1 MTFTKKYYESIDIQ
15 LQFINQLTSIP
26 EDTIAEIIKEF
37 KSFIF
42 QDDEKMKIIY
52 GIGEGRSALSLYDFL
67 QQLLKFEHIFPVTL
81 DDPIRR
87 YFDSGRK
94 NMIIA
99 ASGSGNTESVISY
112 LNDANKLGA
121 KEILITADPESE
133 GYKTVRSH
141 NGFII
146 MLEDTKLDK
155 PSNLA
160 VMGSEFEL
168 KLCTFLN
175 CLLPALENNNIQSY
189 YDEVDHFIKNA
200 ELLKNI
206 GKEPWKDPDK
216 KSNKDPRKNHLRTWI
231 EKLFNRRGHIIVD
244 GVGRSGFVARAFGMR
259 LTHLGM
265 HVNVKGDATTP
276 SFVRGDVYIP
286 ITGSG
291 DTREI
296 LDGMKIA
303 RKKGVDIFPIT
314 VSKNSGLVTYLKK
327 IQHENNIIYIPVQ
340 EKDREIFH
348 DRTPSKINTT
358 KMNQIRSS
366 YSEINSYIFTNAV
379 IASAIEIL
387 GVNEKYMT
395 RIHW

>member
-1 MTFTKKYYESIDIQ
+1 MTFTTKYYESIDIQ

-26 EDTIAEIIKEF
+26 EDTIEEIIEEF

-67 QQLLKFEHIFPVTL
+67 QQLPKFEHIFPVTL

-87 YFDSGRK
+87 YFDPSRK

-121 KEILITADPESE
+121 KEILITANPESK
-133 GYKTVRSH
+133 GYKTIQSH

-155 PSNLA
+155 LSNLA

-175 CLLPALENNNIQSY
+175 CLLPALENNSIQSY
-189 YDEVDHFIKNA
+189 YDEVNHFIKNA

-206 GKEPWKDPDK
+206 GKDPEKDPDK
-216 KSNKDPRKNHLRTWI
+216 KSNKDPEKNHLRTWI

-265 HVNVKGDATTP
+265 HVYIKGDATTP

-296 LDGMKIA
+296 LDGMKRA
-303 RKKGVDIFPIT
+303 REKGVDIFPIT
-314 VSKNSGLVTYLKK
+314 VSKNSGLVTYLRK
-327 IQHENNIIYIPVQ
+327 IQHEKNIIYIPVQ
-340 EKDREIFH
+340 ETDREIFH

-358 KMNQIRSS
+358 KMDQIRAS

-379 IASAIEIL
+379 IASAIDIL

>member
-1 MTFTKKYYESIDIQ
+1 MTFTTKYYESIDIQ
-15 LQFINQLTSIP
+15 LQFIKQLTYIP
-26 EDTIAEIIKEF
+26 EDTIAEIIEEF

-121 KEILITADPESE
+121 KEILITANPEST
-133 GYKTVRSH
+133 GYKTIQSH
-141 NGFII
+141 KGFII

-155 PSNLA
+155 PSKLA

-189 YDEVDHFIKNA
+189 YDEVNHFIKNA

-206 GKEPWKDPDK
+206 GKDPDK
-216 KSNKDPRKNHLRTWI
+216 KSNEDPGKDHLRSWI

-265 HVNVKGDATTP
+265 HVYIKGDATTP

-296 LDGMKIA
+296 LDGMKKA
-303 RKKGVDIFPIT
+303 RKEGVDIFPIT
-314 VSKNSGLVTYLKK
+314 VSKNSGLVTYLKE
-327 IQHENNIIYIPVQ
+327 IQHEDNIIYIPVQ

-358 KMNQIRSS
+358 KMNEIRSS

-379 IASAIEIL
+379 IASAIDIL
-387 GVNEKYMT
+387 GVNEKYMI

>member
-1 MTFTKKYYESIDIQ
+1 MTFTTKYYESIDIQ
-15 LQFINQLTSIP
+15 LQFIKQLTCIP
-26 EDTIAEIIKEF
+26 EDTIAEIIEEF

-121 KEILITADPESE
+121 KEILITANPESK
-133 GYKTVRSH
+133 GYKTIQSH
-141 NGFII
+141 KGFII

-155 PSNLA
+155 PSKLA

-189 YDEVDHFIKNA
+189 YDEVNHFIKNA

-206 GKEPWKDPDK
+206 GKDPDK
-216 KSNKDPRKNHLRTWI
+216 KSNEDPGKDHLRSWI

-265 HVNVKGDATTP
+265 HVYIKGDATTP

-296 LDGMKIA
+296 LDGMKKA

-314 VSKNSGLVTYLKK
+314 VSKNSELVTYLKE
-327 IQHENNIIYIPVQ
+327 IQHEDNIIYIPVQ

-358 KMNQIRSS
+358 KMNQMRSS

-379 IASAIEIL
+379 IASAIDIL